1 MSLGHFLKR
10 LVPHL
15 LAATMLLSCGA
26 KPKALEINVEV
37 QPEYRGALRVTPCS
51 SRNGP
56 ARADELGRAYAAAY
70 PQPGQEI
77 ELVVIQG
84 GKSYH
89 IPSER
94 LRVNTTGDGIP
105 VEVIASIE

>member
-15 LAATMLLSCGA
+15 LAGTILLSCGA
-26 KPKALEINVEV
+26 KPKALDINVEV

-51 SRNGP
+51 NRNGS
-56 ARADELGRAYAAAY
+56 ARADELGRAYVAVC

-77 ELVVIQG
+77 ELVITQG
-84 GKSYH
+84 VKSYH

-94 LRVNTTGDGIP
+94 LTVEQDGRP
-105 VEVIASIE
+105 YPLSK

>member
-1 MSLGHFLKR
+1 MGHFLKR

-15 LAATMLLSCGA
+15 LAGTILLSCGA
-26 KPKALEINVEV
+26 KPKALEISVEV
-37 QPEYRGALRVTPCS
+37 RPEYRGALRVTPCS

-56 ARADELGRAYAAAY
+56 ARADELGRAYVAAC

-77 ELVVIQG
+77 ELVITRG
-84 GKSYH
+84 DKSYH

-94 LRVNTTGDGIP
+94 LTVSKTGDGIP
-105 VEVIASIE
+105 VEVIASVE

>member
-1 MSLGHFLKR
+1 MSVGHFLKR
-10 LVPHL
+10 FVPHL
-15 LAATMLLSCGA
+15 LAATILLSCGA
-26 KPKALEINVEV
+26 KPKALEISVEV

-56 ARADELGRAYAAAY
+56 ADELGRAYVAAC

-77 ELVVIQG
+77 QLLISQG

-94 LRVNTTGDGIP
+94 LTVNKTGDGIP